1 MPPRRQARVL
11 LSVIDQHV
19 EMMLKN
25 GVIEESDSPYSSP
38 ILIVRKKDGSVRF
51 CIDFRF
57 LNDKTIKD
65 KFPIPSIEEIK
76 DDLKG
81 AKYFISGYWQIPIR
95 EKDRHKTAF
104 TTKNGHYHFKR
115 MAFGL
120 TNAPPTFQRTMNNIL
135 RKVLGQY
142 ALVYLDDVI
151 IFSKTAEEHI
161 THIGDILHRIQKAG
175 FKLK

>member
-1 MPPRRQARVL
+1 MNVPPRRQARVL

-65 KFPIPSIEEIK
+65 KFQIPSIEEIK

-81 AKYFISGYWQIPIR
+81 AKYFSTLNFISGYWQISIR

-104 TTKNGHYHFKR
+104 TTKNGHYQF
-115 MAFGL
+115 
-120 TNAPPTFQRTMNNIL
+120 
-135 RKVLGQY
+135 
-142 ALVYLDDVI
+142 
-151 IFSKTAEEHI
+151 
-161 THIGDILHRIQKAG
+161 
-175 FKLK
+175 